1 MEIFSEWAW
10 PNQLFTLKAENFL
23 WLVAEEKSER
33 SEVYEALCV
42 LLA

>member
-1 MEIFSEWAW
+1 MEIFSEWAG

-42 LLA
+42 LLV